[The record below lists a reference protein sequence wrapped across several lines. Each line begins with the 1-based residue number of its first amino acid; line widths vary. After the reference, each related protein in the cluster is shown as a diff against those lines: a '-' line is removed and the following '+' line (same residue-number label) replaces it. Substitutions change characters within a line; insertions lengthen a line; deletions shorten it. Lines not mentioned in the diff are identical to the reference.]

1 MNPIFFFIKRHPLFS
16 FFVIAYLFAWLGWIV
31 PDRIYTG
38 TPLSTVLTLPFLLMI
53 PGPLIG
59 ALIVTGITNGKAG
72 IIALLRKLTIWRVG
86 WGWWAVAL
94 LVAPVVGLTA
104 AYLNVWFGAPDPT
117 AILIGGLPGT
127 LLLFASRLVNPVD
140 GPMQEEL
147 GWRGY
152 ALPGLQKRFPPLIA
166 NLILG
171 VIVAGW
177 HLPWVWMGQLPPF
190 ALLGTVAYTIFAGW
204 IYNNT
209 RGSVLLVLVA
219 HAADGLIRVGFT
231 GADLTRFFVFYV
243 AAWWLVVLIVILMH
257 GPSLVRI
264 PTVKVT
270 PVAQPVSAKKQ
281 GQHDLP

>member
-16 FFVIAYLFAWLGWIV
+16 FFVIAYLFAWLGWTV
-31 PDRIYTG
+31 PDRLYTG
-38 TPLSTVLTLPFLLMI
+38 TTLSGVLTIPFLLMI
-53 PGPLIG
+53 PGPLLG
-59 ALIVTGITNGKAG
+59 AIIVTAITGGKAG
-72 IIALLRKLTIWRVG
+72 IMALLRKFTIWRVG
-86 WGWWAVAL
+86 WVWWAVAL
-94 LVAPVVGLTA
+94 LVGPVVGLTA

-117 AILIGGLPGT
+117 AILISGLPGT

-152 ALPGLQKRFPPLIA
+152 ALPGFQKRFSPLIA

-190 ALLGTVAYTIFAGW
+190 ALLGTVAYTIVAGW

-231 GADLTRFFVFYV
+231 GADLTRFFIFYV
-243 AAWWLVVLIVILMH
+243 AAWWLVAFIAIFLH
-257 GPSLVRI
+257 GPSLVRK
-264 PTVKVT
+264 PTVEVT
-270 PVAQPVSAKKQ
+270 PVIQPITAK
-281 GQHDLP
+281 